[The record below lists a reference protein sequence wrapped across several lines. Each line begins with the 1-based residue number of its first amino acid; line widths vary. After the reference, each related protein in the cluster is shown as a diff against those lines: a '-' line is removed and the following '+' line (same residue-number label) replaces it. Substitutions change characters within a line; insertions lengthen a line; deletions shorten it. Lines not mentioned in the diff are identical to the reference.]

1 MDAPAIVAGRSFLKD
16 SVRIG
21 AREAR
26 RNLYGARGSMWA
38 VLSAVVLNLASSHLL
53 LTDKVLS
60 PPGQDQA
67 IYLVASL
74 AVGLGLLVAGVF
86 AADPN
91 PGKKEWATPESVP
104 PAPAKRGALL
114 IGSVLGVLA
123 TWLLIFAI
131 SAPYVLVA
139 GFGTSVPWAALI
151 YTFVLGTIC
160 VAGFATLT
168 VGISTLS
175 RSGRGVT
182 LASMAVLIAMTAP
195 TLLGAAFQKSWFGN
209 AYNALNPVAHA
220 RLSLRNVIVDKET
233 LLLQLPHAGAL
244 AAFVVVAGVF
254 AAFAAR
260 GVSPEGGGWLEGREG
275 FKPWDPL
282 RTRSRTNDPA
292 RVPRGQRYG

>member
-1 MDAPAIVAGRSFLKD
+1 MGAPAIVAGRSFLKD

-21 AREAR
+21 AREAQ
-26 RNLYGARGSMWA
+26 RNLYSARGSMWA
-38 VLSAVVLNLASSHLL
+38 VLSGVVLNLASSNLL

-60 PPGQDQA
+60 PPGQDEA
-67 IYLVASL
+67 LYLVASL

-86 AADPN
+86 AADPIS
-91 PGKKEWATPESVP
+91 GKKGWTTPESTPLV
-104 PAPAKRGALL
+104 PAKRGALL
-114 IGSVLGVLA
+114 TGSVLGVVA
-123 TWLLIFAI
+123 TWLLVFAI
-131 SAPYVLVA
+131 SAPYILVA
-139 GFGTSVPWAALI
+139 GFGTSVPWVALI

-182 LASMAVLIAMTAP
+182 FASMAVLIAMTAP
-195 TLLGAAFQKSWFGN
+195 TLLGATFQKSWFGN
-209 AYNALNPVAHA
+209 AYNALSPVAHA

-275 FKPWDPL
+275 FKLWDPL
-282 RTRSRTNDPA
+282 GTRPRTNDSA